1 MRNPTPDEK
10 QNRENKMIHNQ
21 TIDSML
27 KRKSI
32 RKFTEEIPSD
42 EVLESIVRAG
52 QQAPFVAQLYSI
64 LLSREVK
71 RNAFHAP
78 LLFTFCVDLNRM
90 EIIMKKRG
98 WKMITNDLF
107 MFIFGIQG
115 ATLAGENMVMAAESL
130 GMGSVYLGMAPYWTK
145 KIRSKYKLPKRVFPF
160 VQLAMGYP
168 AEDEPT
174 RPRYP
179 MDFTLFENEY
189 PEFTDQM
196 VERAMKVM
204 DDGYMGQDYYKK
216 ANRKISLEGGREETY
231 TYDTYGW
238 TEHISRKWGQWHP
251 DIDELLDNFKAAVW
265 SWRGSEDWES
275 RTGACSRNP
284 FLTEIILQGE
294 QKMIHNQIINP

>member
-1 MRNPTPDEK
+1 
-10 QNRENKMIHNQ
+10 MIHNQ

-27 KRKSI
+27 NRKSI
-32 RKFTEEIPSD
+32 RKFTEKIPSD

-52 QQAPFVAQLYSI
+52 QQAPFAAQLYSI
-64 LLSREVK
+64 LLSRERK

-107 MFIFGIQG
+107 MFIFGIQDG
-115 ATLAGENMVMAAESL
+115 TLAGQNMVMAAESL
-130 GMGSVYLGMAPYWTK
+130 GMGSVYLGMVPYWTT
-145 KIRSKYKLPKRVFPF
+145 KIRSKYRLPRRVFPF

-168 AEDEPT
+168 AEDEPP

-189 PEFTDQM
+189 PEFTDEM

-216 ANRKISLEGGREETY
+216 GNRMIPLEDGREDTY
-231 TYDTYGW
+231 TYDNYGW

-251 DIDELLDNFKAAVW
+251 NIDELLDNFKECGLELE
-265 SWRGSEDWES
+265 R
-275 RTGACSRNP
+275 
-284 FLTEIILQGE
+284 
-294 QKMIHNQIINP
+294 K